1 MKYHFR
7 ELKHDELIEFL
18 KLGDRVYPRF
28 AMSPDEREK
37 AAKRYKEMID
47 EGRMAAI
54 VALDEDE
61 KIVGRLLLINYL
73 MNFRGKIVKM
83 GGIGGVGVDLP
94 NKKQHVCRDMIRFS
108 LNFLLERGINCSA
121 LYPFRPDFYKK
132 MGYGLLT
139 PFYKYRLPTDRLRKS
154 ERSPEV
160 KYLGEADSNDMAV
173 LYDERFRKTNG
184 ETDRR
189 KQWSE
194 KVFKDEKNMIVG
206 YRKEGKLVS
215 YAIFRASNIGEDN
228 FMRYDL
234 SVKEF
239 VSDSPEGS
247 SAIMGFFRNQL
258 DQFENV
264 EIHTQDEDFYYN
276 FDNPADVNRILL
288 PNANHSFSEGR
299 TGMMFRIL
307 DMEKFFGEVSED
319 QKNEGDSIVCT
330 FNVEEPFLA
339 KKKYRLTLEVS
350 ENGFKTTNAE
360 EDLEIDISMED
371 FSPMIFGAVSL
382 EKLYGYDLIKCSD
395 MELMRKC
402 SKYLSSCEKPVY
414 HANF

>member
-7 ELKHDELIEFL
+7 ELKHEELIEFL

-28 AMSPDEREK
+28 ALPPDEKEK
-37 AAKRYKEMID
+37 VAKRYKEMID

-54 VALDEDE
+54 VALDENE

-73 MNFRGKIVKM
+73 MNFRGKMVKM

-94 NKKQHVCRDMIRFS
+94 NKKQHVCRDMIKFS
-108 LNFLLERGINCSA
+108 LNFLLEKGINCSA
-121 LYPFRPDFYKK
+121 LYPFRADFYKK

-139 PFYKYRLPTDRLRKS
+139 PFYKYRLPTDRFRKN

-160 KYLGEADSNDMAV
+160 KYLSEVDSNDMAE
-173 LYDERFRKTNG
+173 LYDEHFRKTNG

-189 KQWSE
+189 KQWAE
-194 KVFKDEKNMIVG
+194 KVFKDGKNIIVG

-215 YAIFRASNIGEDN
+215 YAICKASNIGEDN

-234 SVKEF
+234 SVREF
-239 VSDSPEGS
+239 VSVSPEGS

-258 DQFENV
+258 DQFESV

-307 DMEKFFGEVSED
+307 DIEKFFGEVSED
-319 QKNEGDSIVCT
+319 QKNEGDSVICT
-330 FNVEEPFLA
+330 FNVDEPFLA

-350 ENGFKTTNAE
+350 ENGIKKTDSKG
-360 EDLEIDISMED
+360 DLEVDVSMED

-382 EKLYGYDLIKCSD
+382 EKLYEYDLIKCSD
-395 MELMRKC
+395 VDLMRKC
-402 SKYLSSCEKPVY
+402 SKYLSSCEKPTY